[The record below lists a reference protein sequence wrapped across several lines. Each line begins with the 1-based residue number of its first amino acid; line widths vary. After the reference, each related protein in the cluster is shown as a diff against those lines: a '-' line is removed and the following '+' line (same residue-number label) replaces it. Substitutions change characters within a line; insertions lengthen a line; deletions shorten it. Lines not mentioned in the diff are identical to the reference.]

1 MHEEVSMKATAPK
14 KPGKSSKSERICAQS
29 GCTSAPQ
36 TKGYCRLHYISNWK
50 HIQFNNQVKAERRLN
65 AYIDKVAKKY
75 PKDYLEKIKEGLE
88 DEGRFK
94 EMAQE
99 LEIETQNEEVT
110 DNEFLEKFMRVVKP
124 GGE

>member
-1 MHEEVSMKATAPK
+1 MNK
-14 KPGKSSKSERICAQS
+14 RLCAHT
-29 GCTSAPQ
+29 GCTSSPS

-65 AYIDKVAKKY
+65 DYIDKVAKKY

-99 LEIETQNEEVT
+99 LDVETQNEEVT

-124 GGE
+124 GAE